1 MKKRLATRIM
11 TLSLTAIM
19 TLTMMPYQVLAE
31 EADNGGAVEQP
42 ETEGWILQ
50 RQSDNTDMEI
60 QEGWIVPDDDGNGVT
75 IDYGKIVE
83 DTGNEGWVVFD
94 GDAPKYKDS
103 MLEYD
108 ITFSEPTQGDW
119 VAVAPATRVTDG
131 KNYEGFAITEGAG
144 LERTGRINGSES
156 YAGIDNLAGMK
167 FEYDNTYHR

>member
-1 MKKRLATRIM
+1 MIEEMRRRKTVKKRLATRIM

-83 DTGNEGWVVFD
+83 DTGNERYTCGRGGGFD
-94 GDAPKYKDS
+94 CRDAG
-103 MLEYD
+103 
-108 ITFSEPTQGDW
+108 Q
-119 VAVAPATRVTDG
+119 
-131 KNYEGFAITEGAG
+131 
-144 LERTGRINGSES
+144 
-156 YAGIDNLAGMK
+156 
-167 FEYDNTYHR
+167 